1 MHLIK
6 PAAIEEIHGTPRIL
20 CGWWGK
26 TCKKHGFMQH
36 VPFNLNQLSST
47 LSCRCSPSCLPS
59 QHSFN
64 HFSGYP
70 PSCIPSISL
79 KLSGTSLI
87 KIINFHQSFID
98 FQPCSSCSSATF
110 QPFSWPAVFFLCHV
124 MRPAIPAPA
133 SRCPKLVLELV
144 FKMGTLRSARIT
156 SL

>member
-1 MHLIK
+1 MGHPEFFVDGGEK
-6 PAAIEEIHGTPRIL
+6 HV
-20 CGWWGK
+20 K
-26 TCKKHGFMQH
+26 TCKNPGFMQH
-36 VPFNLNQLSST
+36 VPFDLNQLSST

-79 KLSGTSLI
+79 KFSGTSLI

-98 FQPCSSCSSATF
+98 FQPCSSCSLATF
-110 QPFSWPAVFFLCHV
+110 QPFSWPAVFFLCLPCHVMSCHV

-133 SRCPKLVLELV
+133 SKCPKLVLELV